1 LEIKALRS
9 QMNPHFIFNA
19 LNSIQFFVFNKDVD
33 TANLYI
39 SKFSKLLRL
48 VLNSSES
55 PWIPLGEEIEIIQL
69 YLDIEALRF
78 GDELTYKIEVDDALD
93 DIDDMLIPSMI
104 IQPFIENSI
113 KHGLSSKEGA
123 KTIRIIMTKVNDESF
138 ICSISDNGIGRNL
151 SNQIKDQQ
159 QKLEFHKSMGMKLI
173 EDRLN
178 IISGQKTLN
187 NIQIMDMFDAKGLA
201 SGTRVDILFPIKLNI

>member
-1 LEIKALRS
+1 
-9 QMNPHFIFNA
+9 M
-19 LNSIQFFVFNKDVD
+19 
-33 TANLYI
+33 YI

-187 NIQIMDMFDAKGLA
+187 NIQIMDIFDAKGFA

>member
-1 LEIKALRS
+1 
-9 QMNPHFIFNA
+9 MNPHFIFNA

-187 NIQIMDMFDAKGLA
+187 NIQIMDIFDAKGFA

>member
-1 LEIKALRS
+1 
-9 QMNPHFIFNA
+9 
-19 LNSIQFFVFNKDVD
+19 
-33 TANLYI
+33 
-39 SKFSKLLRL
+39 
-48 VLNSSES
+48 
-55 PWIPLGEEIEIIQL
+55 
-69 YLDIEALRF
+69 
-78 GDELTYKIEVDDALD
+78 
-93 DIDDMLIPSMI
+93 
-104 IQPFIENSI
+104 
-113 KHGLSSKEGA
+113 
-123 KTIRIIMTKVNDESF
+123 MTKVNDESF